1 MPSGVTE
8 EEKKSDNSI
17 DVVVVAAS
25 ALLNGDSLCCRA
37 DRELQVG
44 GNIYIFSHGNPS
56 SSSSSFKNSS
66 SRRATRVAK
75 AFPDFS

>member
-1 MPSGVTE
+1 MPSGVAE
-8 EEKKSDNSI
+8 EEGKSDNSI

-44 GNIYIFSHGNPS
+44 ETFTS
-56 SSSSSFKNSS
+56 S
-66 SRRATRVAK
+66 AMETRVLLPPALRIVLLGEGI
-75 AFPDFS
+75 F